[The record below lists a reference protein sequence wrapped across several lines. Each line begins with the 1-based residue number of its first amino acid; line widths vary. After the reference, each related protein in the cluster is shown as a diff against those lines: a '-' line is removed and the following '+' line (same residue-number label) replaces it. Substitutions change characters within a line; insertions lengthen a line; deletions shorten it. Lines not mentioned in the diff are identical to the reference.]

1 MLCIYPIMCFSA
13 QMSSCGTEILDNHYY
28 YYYEQLAR
36 STTLLCF
43 AGVTEDGESRSPL
56 VN

>member
-1 MLCIYPIMCFSA
+1 MLCIYPIMCFIA

-28 YYYEQLAR
+28 YYEQLAR
-36 STTLLCF
+36 SITLLCF
-43 AGVTEDGESRSPL
+43 ARVAEDGESRSPL

>member
-1 MLCIYPIMCFSA
+1 MCFSA

-28 YYYEQLAR
+28 YCYEQLAR

-43 AGVTEDGESRSPL
+43 AGVTEDGEFRSPL

>member
-28 YYYEQLAR
+28 YEQPGG
-36 STTLLCF
+36 STALLSF
-43 AGVTEDGESRSPL
+43 AGVAEDGESRSSL